1 MSRTFLLTILFAH
14 ILLIPWAL
22 IFNLPDVLGRYGSF
36 ALAVILFVG
45 MSNKSYYLPFA
56 KNKTINVLIL
66 CLFLCTVIT
75 SFKVNDFDV
84 YKCAKITYASH
95 YESNGTIFG
104 LTTSFKILVS
114 FLFIQYLK
122 AKRDVKSFF
131 VCLYY
136 IVFFYAIVSDFSM
149 LLLGIQESGT
159 GYLLGN
165 KFTVSYFHLFLAV
178 LYQVQRKCKIN
189 STSYYRAFLLWAL
202 LISVLVHCST
212 AVIGVLFLFI
222 CDIKGF
228 IMHKIIYNPMF
239 FLSLIVVSVLFAFFY
254 QIVLDIPFV
263 QYIIVDLLGEDLT
276 LTGRIYIYDAVLNVI
291 EINPLWGYGIG
302 NSYQLLHFLYDYPNA
317 QNGFINLFLEQG
329 IIGSVI
335 VIFFFF
341 LIVMNQVKN
350 RIKEITF
357 SMICLLYAMV
367 LMAFVEITIDLWYL
381 LLLSLLQITDKDIQQ
396 AKVNYNN

>member
-131 VCLYY
+131 CLS
-136 IVFFYAIVSDFSM
+136 I
-149 LLLGIQESGT
+149 
-159 GYLLGN
+159 
-165 KFTVSYFHLFLAV
+165 
-178 LYQVQRKCKIN
+178 LY
-189 STSYYRAFLLWAL
+189 SFLLCN
-202 LISVLVHCST
+202 S
-212 AVIGVLFLFI
+212 FRFF
-222 CDIKGF
+222 DITFRYSRK
-228 IMHKIIYNPMF
+228 
-239 FLSLIVVSVLFAFFY
+239 
-254 QIVLDIPFV
+254 
-263 QYIIVDLLGEDLT
+263 
-276 LTGRIYIYDAVLNVI
+276 
-291 EINPLWGYGIG
+291 W
-302 NSYQLLHFLYDYPNA
+302 
-317 QNGFINLFLEQG
+317 
-329 IIGSVI
+329 
-335 VIFFFF
+335 
-341 LIVMNQVKN
+341 N
-350 RIKEITF
+350 RIFAWK
-357 SMICLLYAMV
+357 
-367 LMAFVEITIDLWYL
+367 
-381 LLLSLLQITDKDIQQ
+381 
-396 AKVNYNN
+396 